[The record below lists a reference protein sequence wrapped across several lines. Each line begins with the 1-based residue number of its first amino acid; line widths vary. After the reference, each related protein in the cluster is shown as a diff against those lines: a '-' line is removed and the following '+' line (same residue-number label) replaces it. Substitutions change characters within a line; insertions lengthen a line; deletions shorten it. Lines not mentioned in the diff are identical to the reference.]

1 MHHHRMVALGY
12 YNTQNG
18 IDYTIRCFH
27 ERILV
32 QNDWEVETAD
42 IVFGKKELHRLG
54 VVIIQESAEKIV
66 SER

>member
-18 IDYTIRCFH
+18 IDYMIRCFD

-42 IVFGKKELHRLG
+42 IVFGKKELHG
-54 VVIIQESAEKIV
+54 SG
-66 SER
+66 